1 LRRFAADDNLERVE
15 EESMQQR
22 TLGKTGQSVSVLGFG
37 CGAVGGL
44 MVRGAPADQERAV
57 ARAVEAGITYF
68 DTAAMYGNGL
78 SEQNL
83 GRVLASLRPNVL
95 VGTKVRLTDTEKA
108 NIGAAVAASLDA
120 SLRRLRRDQV
130 DLFQLHNAISER
142 DSPGA
147 VSADVVLTEVV
158 PALERLR
165 AQGKTRYIGI
175 TATGDTAALYR
186 VIRAGSFASAQVPYN
201 MLNPSPGGVVPSGY
215 PAQDYQNL
223 LGVMQSAGTGAIG
236 IRVLAGGALSADAA
250 RHPIASP
257 PPEPIGTAQSYEAD
271 LTRAGRLLPLVTE
284 GYATSLPEAAL
295 RYVIAH
301 PGMSTVLIGLA
312 TIEQLDKAIA
322 AIEKGPLSATA
333 LRRVEELQRQFAG
346 EAR

>member
-1 LRRFAADDNLERVE
+1 
-15 EESMQQR
+15 MQQR
-22 TLGKTGQSVSVLGFG
+22 TLGKTGRAVSVLGFG

-68 DTAAMYGNGL
+68 DTAAIYGNGI

-95 VGTKVRLTDTEKA
+95 VGTKVRLTEADMAK
-108 NIGAAVAASLDA
+108 IGAAVAASLEA
-120 SLRRLRRDQV
+120 SLRRLGRDHV
-130 DLFQLHNAISER
+130 DLFQLHNAITER
-142 DSPGA
+142 DSAGA
-147 VSADVVLTEVV
+147 VRADVVLSEVV

-165 AQGKTRYIGI
+165 AQGKTRYFGI
-175 TATGDTAALYR
+175 TATGDTNALHR
-186 VIRAGSFASAQVPYN
+186 VVGAGCVASAQVPYN
-201 MLNPSPGGVVPSGY
+201 LLNPSPGSVVPSGY

-223 LGVMQSAGTGAIG
+223 VGAMHSAGIGAIG
-236 IRVLAGGALSADAA
+236 IRVLAGGSLSAEAA
-250 RHPIASP
+250 RHRIASP
-257 PPEPIGTAQSYEAD
+257 PPAPIGTGQSYQAD
-271 LTRAGRLLPLVTE
+271 LARARRLLPLVTE
-284 GYATSLPEAAL
+284 GYAASLPEAAL

-301 PGMSTVLIGLA
+301 PGISTVLIGLA
-312 TIEQLDKAIA
+312 TIEQLEAAIA
-322 AIEKGPLSATA
+322 AVEKGPLGATA